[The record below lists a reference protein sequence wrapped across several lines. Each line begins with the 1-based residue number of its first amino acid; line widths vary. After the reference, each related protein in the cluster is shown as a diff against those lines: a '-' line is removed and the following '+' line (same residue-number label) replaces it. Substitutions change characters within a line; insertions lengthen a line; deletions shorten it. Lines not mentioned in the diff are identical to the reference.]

1 MTLIVST
8 MSANLASLPLLHEHK
23 VLTAPRTLMVCYRRA
38 NLASLLYY
46 HAPQKSACAHA
57 THELLVPGVGQG
69 DRGGKA
75 GGGQTLAQPHV
86 VGSLVLMAQA
96 VRPVGEL
103 QRGQPHGRDGPRAER
118 GAAGQQGTLLPETQ
132 LGDDALMS
140 HGALPTRP
148 PAPSCRTWP

>member
-57 THELLVPGVGQG
+57 THESPLFCGTSKVITSRAPQVPY
-69 DRGGKA
+69 A
-75 GGGQTLAQPHV
+75 LALKGLAHNETT
-86 VGSLVLMAQA
+86 AQSRDCA
-96 VRPVGEL
+96 VAKK
-103 QRGQPHGRDGPRAER
+103 RD
-118 GAAGQQGTLLPETQ
+118 TQ
-132 LGDDALMS
+132 K
-140 HGALPTRP
+140 
-148 PAPSCRTWP
+148 